1 MKKYYEHE
9 LKKDRLAL
17 EMAFVGFA
25 SAIEDAQEAIV
36 KPDALE
42 EKMRALEDLK
52 FPLETIDDLYR
63 SVKYSEENL
72 ASYVAKNAPALSD
85 AEKADEA
92 RKESVDSLI
101 REEAQA

>member
-1 MKKYYEHE
+1 MKEYYTKE

-17 EMAFVGFA
+17 EMAFVGFE

-36 KPDALE
+36 KPDTIE
-42 EKMRALEDLK
+42 EKMRAIGELK
-52 FPLETIDDLYR
+52 FAIEVLEDLYR

-101 REEAQA
+101 REEAQV

>member
-9 LKKDRLAL
+9 LKKYRLAL
-17 EMAFVGFA
+17 EMAFVGFE
-25 SAIEDAQEAIV
+25 SAIEGAQEAII

-42 EKMRALEDLK
+42 EKMRAIGELK
-52 FPLETIDDLYR
+52 FAIEVIEDLYR
-63 SVKYSEENL
+63 SVKYSEESL
-72 ASYVAKNAPALSD
+72 AAYVAKSVPALTD

-92 RKESVDSLI
+92 RKESVDALI